1 MLSETL
7 EERSVQTLSTMV
19 ISNLFPGLYREWTLL
34 NRDIRDIFWR
44 ELSNRQNVVFRDI
57 ASKVESMR
65 DVLREVVVGEVVA
78 LFPYVTPTVFGL
90 FS

>member
-7 EERSVQTLSTMV
+7 GEHSMQTLSTMV

-34 NRDIRDIFWR
+34 KRDIRDIFWR

-57 ASKVESMR
+57 ANKVESMR
-65 DVLREVVVGEVVA
+65 EVLHEVVVENVVA

-90 FS
+90 SS

>member
-34 NRDIRDIFWR
+34 KRDIRDIFWR

>member
-7 EERSVQTLSTMV
+7 EERSMQTLSTMV

-34 NRDIRDIFWR
+34 KRDIRDIFWR